1 LSNSLCLN
9 EIQCCFCLTVDIR
22 SKEWEDKRKKFKTAT
37 NSNANETKRKR
48 KEKVLR
54 RIERVNDELVA
65 LRERYESH
73 IRSIFDFV
81 IEVAQ

>member
-1 LSNSLCLN
+1 L
-9 EIQCCFCLTVDIR
+9 
-22 SKEWEDKRKKFKTAT
+22 EWEDKKKKFKVAT
-37 NSNANETKRKR
+37 SSKVNETKRKH
-48 KEKVLR
+48 KEKILR